1 MIPPE
6 LIDQLCQDA
15 AQARAAGIDSEFTEF
30 LSVSGIQQ
38 IQKDTPLS
46 QVEVALSTLAE
57 LVEKA
62 EPIRR
67 AVAREAAIRKLKSVG
82 IGSPAALVDAAL
94 GREPEATET
103 GKNGTAILL
112 ADVEPWESPVD
123 GAALLTDIV
132 AIVDRHA
139 ILPAGAAV
147 AFALWLRH
155 TYVLDAFDVSPY
167 LGVTSPEKRCGKTVV
182 LELTQAMARK
192 PLPAANITPAALFRT
207 IEAHT
212 PTLLIDELDTFLKD
226 NEELRGVLNSG
237 HRKATAV
244 VIRLAGDDHEPRT
257 YSTWCPKII
266 AMIGN
271 LPETLADR
279 SIPITMRR
287 KTPDEETQR
296 IRFDRLMRECEPIR
310 QKAAR
315 WSDDH
320 IGVIRDSEPD
330 VPEALNDRAQD
341 LWRPL
346 LAIAEVVGKN
356 WTGKASSPWQ

>member
-1 MIPPE
+1 
-6 LIDQLCQDA
+6 
-15 AQARAAGIDSEFTEF
+15 
-30 LSVSGIQQ
+30 
-38 IQKDTPLS
+38 
-46 QVEVALSTLAE
+46 
-57 LVEKA
+57 
-62 EPIRR
+62 
-67 AVAREAAIRKLKSVG
+67 
-82 IGSPAALVDAAL
+82 
-94 GREPEATET
+94 
-103 GKNGTAILL
+103 
-112 ADVEPWESPVD
+112 
-123 GAALLTDIV
+123 
-132 AIVDRHA
+132 
-139 ILPAGAAV
+139 
-147 AFALWLRH
+147 
-155 TYVLDAFDVSPY
+155 
-167 LGVTSPEKRCGKTVV
+167 
-182 LELTQAMARK
+182 ELTQAMARK

-356 WTGKASSPWQ
+356 WTGKARNAALALSTGEAATDSSAGVLLLSDIQALFADRNTDRLSSDEIVAALAGMEDRPWPEWKNGKPMTKNQLARLLGRYHVTPQTIRIGDQTAKGYM